1 MQARRSTEWTGWLGK
16 IGRNAKKWQK
26 KHRFF
31 RCVRVQTP
39 GGLIYYEMNYF
50 RNDED
55 TQRLGTINLF
65 AARGVCWFGQYTRNV
80 EAALV
85 ICIPTSSRVWF
96 LKGSCAEQI
105 THLMSKL
112 SNIIPQLK
120 IEAQVYCSHS
130 LSLSL
135 SLCVF
140 SHSHNN

>member
-1 MQARRSTEWTGWLGK
+1 LGK

-39 GGLIYYEMNYF
+39 GGLVYYEMNYF

-85 ICIPTSSRVWF
+85 ICIPTSNRVWF

-120 IEAQVYCSHS
+120 IEAQVC
-130 LSLSL
+130 
-135 SLCVF
+135 
-140 SHSHNN
+140 